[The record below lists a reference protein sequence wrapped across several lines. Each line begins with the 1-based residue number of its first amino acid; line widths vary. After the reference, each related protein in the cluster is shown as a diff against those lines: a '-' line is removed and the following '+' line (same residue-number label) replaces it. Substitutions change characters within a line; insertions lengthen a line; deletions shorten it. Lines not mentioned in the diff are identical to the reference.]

1 MGGELYYEVS
11 ARSGA
16 RAARMHAISVCSRS
30 VIILQCGAAPRAMP
44 LIAERFL
51 VEDDEVV
58 DLATGENVR
67 LSIDPAC
74 ARTRARAALCDRL
87 FDLRHPLLVP
97 LIDYGMCGDVWFEAH
112 ACLPPVRATGVN
124 ARASALHLVR
134 FLRSAGVELDAD
146 AAGRH
151 VRPAVD
157 ASPVTQRPIGIRL
170 QRRDALDLV
179 RTVLESSGPPGVT
192 SLVIHAPHG
201 TGLRTARMRLAR
213 AARLAGYLV
222 IDSRF
227 GPLEAALAPPR
238 HLCVIDWL
246 SADATLPIALAITAA
261 AGARRHVWIRFCRH
275 PAAGAGAI
283 GLEPLMTRDLMNA
296 IYLDSECGPTVG
308 ELRCAVAAAHGR
320 PGVLIDSLAAVRGAR
335 GSHAWV
341 HETAPEYV
349 VHLRPNTVTVL
360 RPRAAGVARLER
372 AVDAATALAGRGRH
386 ARAIRLLTRCG
397 GALAARGATSEAA
410 ASACTLGD
418 LLLERG
424 QPEGAAAAFDRA
436 QRWSSDPDL
445 TLRALLGS
453 GRALLERGRL
463 VDAEA
468 VFRTALAAEPAPAA
482 RSRRLLAE
490 TLMLR
495 GRVEAAEEALGNADA
510 ALLSTIAR
518 LQGDLPAAAR
528 AASRALEA
536 PDQDPVAAC
545 TAHLA
550 MAHVQAALGAPDVV
564 RHHAGLAEQLSRHIR
579 APGLRLRLAAEAYA
593 CLDKSGATRP
603 PLRARLLRAARKLPP
618 LAGARV
624 RIALGAAT
632 PEDTAVA
639 GSRFERSDLAQR
651 LCGLLAAIHDA
662 PDEAT
667 ALQVVAA
674 DVLRSLDACSVVVR
688 SSRLAGHVIE
698 AGRSWPAAD
707 AVTQSVLEGAGTIFK
722 DGVTPS
728 AAEPIVAGGS
738 ILGCI
743 AVRWVMGAQPPR
755 GRIHDLLRTAAAAA
769 APMVRVLAA
778 QTRADRSST
787 DLGYPDELLGPGSAA
802 ERVRDAIRRAALAPY
817 PVLIEGESGS
827 GKELVARAIHAR
839 SDRRARKFCAVNC
852 AALTDDL
859 LEAELFG
866 HARGAYTGAI
876 AERPGLFEEADQGTL
891 FLDEA
896 GELSARAQAKL
907 LRVLQEGEIRRVGE
921 NLPRKVDTRI
931 VAATNRVLDDEVRAG
946 RFRADLRFRLD
957 VIRIA
962 IPPLRERPDAVP
974 WLAERLWLD
983 AAQRVGTRAILGADV
998 IGALA
1003 RYDWPGNVRELQNV
1017 IATLAVHGPR
1027 RGRVP
1032 AALLPAHL
1040 GNGALQAPLG
1050 IDEAR
1055 LEFERRFVRAALARA
1070 GGRRSVAAAQ
1080 LGVSRQGLSKILKRL
1095 GIVESS
1101 A

>member
-1 MGGELYYEVS
+1 
-11 ARSGA
+11 
-16 RAARMHAISVCSRS
+16 
-30 VIILQCGAAPRAMP
+30 MP

-58 DLATGENVR
+58 DLATGETVR
-67 LSIDPAC
+67 LSIDPAG

-87 FDLRHPLLVP
+87 FDLRHPLLLP
-97 LIDYGMCGDVWFEAH
+97 LVDYGICGDAWFEAH
-112 ACLPPVRATGVN
+112 ASLPPLRARGVD

-134 FLRSAGVELDAD
+134 FLRSAGIELDAES
-146 AAGRH
+146 AGRH

-157 ASPVTQRPIGIRL
+157 ASPVTHRPIGVRL
-170 QRRDALDLV
+170 QRREALDLV
-179 RTVLESSGPPGVT
+179 RTVLEASGPPGVT
-192 SLVIHAPHG
+192 SLVIHAPYG
-201 TGLRTARMRLAR
+201 TGLRTARVQLAR

-227 GPLEAALAPPR
+227 GPLDAALAPTR

-246 SADATLPIALAITAA
+246 SAHATLPTALALAAA

-283 GLEPLMTRDLMNA
+283 GLEPLMTRDLTNA
-296 IYLDSECGPTVG
+296 IYLDSECGPTAG

-320 PGVLIDSLAAVRGAR
+320 PGVLIDSLASGRGAR
-335 GSHAWV
+335 GNVAWV
-341 HETAPEYV
+341 HETAPDYV
-349 VHLRPNTVTVL
+349 VHVRPNAVTVL
-360 RPRAAGVARLER
+360 RPRPAGVARLER
-372 AVDAATALAGRGRH
+372 AVEAATALAARGRH
-386 ARAIRLLTRCG
+386 ARAIRLLTRRG
-397 GALAARGATSEAA
+397 GALAARGAARQAA
-410 ASACTLGD
+410 ASACALGD

-424 QPEGAAAAFDRA
+424 QPEAASSAFERA
-436 QRWSSDPDL
+436 QKWSTEPDL
-445 TLRALLGS
+445 TVRALLGS
-453 GRALLERGRL
+453 GRALLDRGRL
-463 VDAEA
+463 LDAEA
-468 VFRTALAAEPAPAA
+468 VVRTALAAEPAPAA
-482 RSRRLLAE
+482 GSRRLLAE

-495 GRVEAAEEALGNADA
+495 GRVEAAEEALGNADP

-550 MAHVQAALGAPDVV
+550 MAQVQAALGAPDVV
-564 RHHAGLAEQLSRHIR
+564 RHHAGLAEQLSRHVR
-579 APGLRLRLAAEAYA
+579 APGLRLRLAADAYA
-593 CLDKSGATRP
+593 CMDKAGDNRP
-603 PLRARLLRAARKLPP
+603 PLRARLLRAARTLPP
-618 LAGARV
+618 LPRARV

-632 PEDTAVA
+632 AEDTAVA
-639 GSRFERSDLAQR
+639 GSRFERNDLAQR

-674 DVLRSLDACSVVVR
+674 DVLRSLDACSVIVR
-688 SSRLAGHVIE
+688 SSRLPGQVIE
-698 AGRSWPAAD
+698 AGRSWPGAD
-707 AVTQSVLEGAGTIFK
+707 ALTQSVLDGAGTIFK

-778 QTRADRSST
+778 QAAQPDPSSP

-802 ERVRDAIRRAALAPY
+802 ERVREAIRRAALAPY

-852 AALTDDL
+852 AALTEDL

-866 HARGAYTGAI
+866 HARGAYTGAV

-896 GELSARAQAKL
+896 GELSPRAQAKL

-931 VAATNRVLDDEVRAG
+931 VAATNRVLDDEVRGG

-983 AAQRVGTRAILGADV
+983 AARRVGTRATLGSDV
-998 IGALA
+998 LGALA

-1040 GNGALQAPLG
+1040 GNGALQASLG

-1055 LEFERRFVRAALARA
+1055 LEFERRFVRAALARS

-1080 LGVSRQGLSKILKRL
+1080 LGLSRQGLAKIMKRL
-1095 GIVESS
+1095 GIVEST